1 MEPNFSEP
9 SLPADIRNY
18 AVQQISSIYD
28 TRESLSMV
36 HWLMEAILD
45 LNRNK
50 LLVNDPIML
59 DKKAW
64 QVFKN
69 ALIRLKKNEP
79 IQYILQEAYFFGR
92 RFKVKPGVLVPR
104 PETEELVHWISQNL
118 VKDATIIDIGTGSG
132 CIPVTLKLEKPD
144 WQVHA
149 MDISKIAIDVAKEN
163 SEALHSDI
171 TFHQTDILKMP
182 DLGLQFDIIVSNPP
196 YVRNSE
202 KGQMHKNVVQYEPEL
217 ALFVSDDDPLIF
229 YQTIAKWATR
239 HLKKGGQ
246 LYFEI
251 NEAFGMEVR
260 QILLGQGFQDVELRR
275 DLQYKDRMIKGVWTK
290 HL

>member
-163 SEALHSDI
+163 SEVLHSDI

-251 NEAFGMEVR
+251 NEAFGIEVR
-260 QILLGQGFQDVELRR
+260 LILLDQGFQDVELRR

>member
-1 MEPNFSEP
+1 MRRRAFLN
-9 SLPADIRNY
+9 ICH

-50 LLVNDPIML
+50 LLINDPIML

-64 QVFKN
+64 HMFKN
-69 ALIRLKKNEP
+69 ALLRIQKHEP

-104 PETEELVHWISQNL
+104 PETEELVHWISQSL

-163 SEALHSDI
+163 AEVLHSDI

-229 YQTIAKWATR
+229 YHTIAKWATR

-260 QILLGQGFQDVELRR
+260 QILLDQGFQDVELRR

>member
-69 ALIRLKKNEP
+69 ALMRLQKNEP

-163 SEALHSDI
+163 AEVLHSDI

>member
-196 YVRNSE
+196 TILHCIFIFTYYNTTTNHCNTTIIIYSIFIY
-202 KGQMHKNVVQYEPEL
+202 HKII
-217 ALFVSDDDPLIF
+217 LI
-229 YQTIAKWATR
+229 
-239 HLKKGGQ
+239 
-246 LYFEI
+246 
-251 NEAFGMEVR
+251 
-260 QILLGQGFQDVELRR
+260 ILSYNFI
-275 DLQYKDRMIKGVWTK
+275 Y
-290 HL
+290 

>member
-163 SEALHSDI
+163 AEVLHSDI

-182 DLGLQFDIIVSNPP
+182 DLGLQFDVIASNPP